1 MKKIDVGITQHM
13 YDVLLER
20 FGSKRRVEE
29 IASLKL
35 EQAIKVAMNN
45 EKHKDYHPREN
56 ITILIDEQLYTK
68 FNDFCVRRN
77 ITKREFIMKKLR
89 RLIE

>member
-1 MKKIDVGITQHM
+1 MKRIDVDITQHM
-13 YDVLLER
+13 YDVLMDR
-20 FGSKRRVEE
+20 FGSKKRIEE

-35 EQAIKVAMNN
+35 EHSIKIALNN
-45 EKHKDYHPREN
+45 EKTKEYAPRETLN
-56 ITILIDEQLYTK
+56 ILIDEKLYAK
-68 FNDFCVRRN
+68 FNEFCVNRN